1 MKLPILDIS
10 YQWIGI
16 IICRFSSGLFS
27 IIVNNAAMKSA
38 RKYLSPCFQFLL
50 SIIQDWN
57 CGSYGNSMFNFL
69 RNYQTLSH
77 STSTIYIPTSGAWGF
92 QFLCILTNTYFLFVL
107 WLLFVCFFLTT
118 TILVGVKWCLIVVW
132 NFISLMTSDVQH
144 LFMGVEHLSC
154 LSCIKGILIS

>member
-1 MKLPILDIS
+1 ML
-10 YQWIGI
+10 QWNQQG
-16 IICRFSSGLFS
+16 S
-27 IIVNNAAMKSA
+27 IWVPALLSVPLE
-38 RKYLSPCFQFLL
+38 YLSRSGIVDHMVILCLIFWGTTKLFPTAPVPF
-50 SIIQDWN
+50 
-57 CGSYGNSMFNFL
+57 
-69 RNYQTLSH
+69 
-77 STSTIYIPTSGAWGF
+77 YIPTSGSWGF

-118 TILVGVKWCLIVVW
+118 TILVGMKWCLIVVW